1 MELILASSSPQ
12 RKQILREMGV
22 RFRAMSADIDEHH
35 DGLVRPH
42 AIVKSLALRKAER
55 ISDGYPKAWVL
66 GCDTL
71 IVLSNGEIALKPKNR
86 ADAKRTLLLYRNS
99 HCDVVSGLALM
110 NRAKGV
116 SRVRYE
122 KTRLWFRE
130 FTEADVERYLDTGE
144 WKGCSGSM
152 TIEGR
157 AGEWIVRRK
166 GGYWNVVGLPVDLAR
181 WFLISAGH
189 VVRGRQVAGWPAP
202 KKIPEPPI
210 FKSDNK

>member
-12 RKQILREMGV
+12 RKQILREMGI
-22 RFRAMSADIDEHH
+22 RFKAIPADIDEHH

-55 ISDGYPKAWVL
+55 ISGDHPKAWVL

-71 IVLSNGEIALKPKNR
+71 IVLSNGEIALKPKKR

-99 HCDVVSGLALM
+99 HCDVVSGLALV

-116 SRVRYE
+116 SKVGYE
-122 KTRLWFRE
+122 RTRLWFGK
-130 FTEADVERYLDTGE
+130 FTEADVERYLDTNE

-152 TIEGR
+152 TIEGG

-181 WFLISAGH
+181 RFLISAG
-189 VVRGRQVAGWPAP
+189 WPVQKA
-202 KKIPEPPI
+202 I
-210 FKSDNK
+210 SDL